1 MRWRAVADPAPS
13 EQPGRDAR
21 DDIAAFYRA
30 LTPEQVMEGIANA
43 VKARDFEA
51 VPHLI
56 TLLAFKDPHQA
67 QLVYDGITLM
77 LDVRRESAATE
88 GAADD

>member
-1 MRWRAVADPAPS
+1 MPSLAADPREWTADQLMTLIA
-13 EQPGRDAR
+13 EAIEAR
-21 DDIAAFYRA
+21 D
-30 LTPEQVMEGIANA
+30 L
-43 VKARDFEA
+43 EA

-77 LDVRRESAATE
+77 LDVRRESAARE
-88 GAADD
+88 EERDE

>member
-1 MRWRAVADPAPS
+1 MTSLAADP
-13 EQPGRDAR
+13 RDWTA
-21 DDIAAFYRA
+21 DQLMTLIAEA
-30 LTPEQVMEGIANA
+30 I
-43 VKARDFEA
+43 KARDLEA

-88 GAADD
+88 GAADG